1 MSVQTLSTPSGDKLV
16 VLPID
21 EYEDLVDG
29 RAFDASIQAIR
40 SGDMDMLTQA
50 EADAYLAAPSPLAF
64 WRAYRGL
71 SLASLAGAA
80 DVPQTELVRLEAGA
94 TDGDVR
100 VFARLAAALR
110 VRIDDLVIA

>member
-40 SGDMDMLTQA
+40 SGEMDLLTQV

-71 SLASLAGAA
+71 TAGSLAGAA
-80 DVPQTELVRLEAGA
+80 NLPEAELARLEAGA
-94 TDGDVR
+94 TDGDAR
-100 VFARLAAALR
+100 VFARLAEALH

>member
-1 MSVQTLSTPSGDKLV
+1 MLNASMQPFIVYSGA
-16 VLPID
+16 VLA
-21 EYEDLVDG
+21 L
-29 RAFDASIQAIR
+29 
-40 SGDMDMLTQA
+40 LTK
-50 EADAYLAAPSPLAF
+50 PLAF